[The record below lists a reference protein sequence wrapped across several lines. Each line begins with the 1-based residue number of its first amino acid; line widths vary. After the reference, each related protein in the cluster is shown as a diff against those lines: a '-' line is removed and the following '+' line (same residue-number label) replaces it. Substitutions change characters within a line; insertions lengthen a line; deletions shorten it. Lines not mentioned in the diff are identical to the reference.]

1 MNETLEAFKR
11 VWLKQPD
18 AQTNNQFIL
27 HLCSIVQQC
36 KDTDVSAVETRK
48 VIVKVD
54 AICEEF
60 SKWQVVVF
68 KNYGVP
74 EDAEIL
80 AESAFRQFI
89 PSFMAGKSM
98 LELWEHLAF
107 EHWSKINRFK
117 KVTFANWQKKIAT
130 TQMRWREHLD
140 SHQPHREF
148 GV

>member
-1 MNETLEAFKR
+1 MPSNVMLEKRSGGDYFKFDFKNQKKTVPIPIETKHTPPR
-11 VWLKQPD
+11 
-18 AQTNNQFIL
+18 NQ
-27 HLCSIVQQC
+27 IVDPLIE
-36 KDTDVSAVETRK
+36 DT
-48 VIVKVD
+48 

-107 EHWSKINRFK
+107 EHWSKINRFR

-140 SHQPHREF
+140 ACQPHREF
-148 GV
+148 GVQNE